1 MLLENQNCPNYVPEI
16 KNCWMNKLP
25 FSKYDLKAFGRQRAA
40 LSSKIR
46 GTLSFFFPPRV
57 GPSLKYKSDQ
67 DPPKVAPRHPIKAPG
82 RTEWDPEAIP
92 SPSSRWHRNA
102 HVRAHA
108 RAHTHKCTAPP
119 QHIPVPRPHSREH
132 QEGGERA
139 GKDESGF

>member
-102 HVRAHA
+102 HVRTRT
-108 RAHTHKCTAPP
+108 RAHTQMHSPSAAHPCAQAP
-119 QHIPVPRPHSREH
+119 QQRASGGWG
-132 QEGGERA
+132 EGRQR
-139 GKDESGF
+139 